1 MQVLSSA
8 DIEGLNLFR
17 RGKVRDTFQ
26 LADGT
31 LLMIATDRLSAFD
44 VVLPTPIPGKG
55 TVLTQM
61 SRWWFDQTEGIMPN
75 HLLADVEEEIPEAV
89 RSDWLPRSMH
99 VARAQRIDVE
109 CVVRGF
115 ISGSGWKEYR
125 DKGTLAGETA
135 AARIAGLV
143 APAVAAFH
151 AGDQEGRRAR
161 RQHLARRAA
170 RPRWSGAADQLESA
184 SLRLFDFATARC
196 QSQGIYLADTKFEFG
211 FINGT
216 LTLIDEIFTP
226 DSSRFW
232 EISEWKEGQPAVSFD
247 KQFVR
252 DYVEKLGWDK
262 TDPGP
267 ALPDDVVR
275 GHDAALRRSGAA
287 HLRHRS
293 HGHDRRV
300 IFAVEVVVALKP
312 VVNDPQGLVVR
323 DGLHRLGFAGVR
335 SVRVGK
341 SIELEVEAD
350 TEADAR
356 EQVERDVRAAA
367 AQYRDRGLAHR
378 VRSRSYR
385 ELMP

>member
-1 MQVLSSA
+1 MQVLSVA
-8 DIEGLNLFR
+8 DTTDLNLYR

-26 LADGT
+26 LDDGT

-61 SRWWFDQTEGIMPN
+61 SRWWFGQTAGIMPN
-75 HLLADVEEEIPEAV
+75 HLLPDVEEAIPEAV

-125 DKGTLAGETA
+125 DKGTLAGES
-135 AARIAGLV
+135 L
-143 APAVAAFH
+143 
-151 AGDQEGRRAR
+151 QEGLRDSSRLPSPRFTPAIKKDDGHDVNIS
-161 RQHLARRAA
+161 RQELRTLVGQPLA
-170 RPRWSGAADQLESA
+170 DELESA

-196 QSQGIYLADTKFEFG
+196 ESVGIYLADTKFEFG
-211 FINGT
+211 YVNGT

-232 EISEWKEGQPAVSFD
+232 EMSEWKEGEAAVSFD

-275 GHDAALRRSGAA
+275 GTTERYVEAARRICGID
-287 HLRHRS
+287 LK
-293 HGHDRRV
+293 D
-300 IFAVEVVVALKP
+300 VVA
-312 VVNDPQGLVVR
+312 G
-323 DGLHRLGFAGVR
+323 
-335 SVRVGK
+335 
-341 SIELEVEAD
+341 
-350 TEADAR
+350 
-356 EQVERDVRAAA
+356 
-367 AQYRDRGLAHR
+367 
-378 VRSRSYR
+378 
-385 ELMP
+385 

>member
-1 MQVLSSA
+1 MQVLSAA
-8 DIEGLNLFR
+8 DTRDLNLFR

-26 LADGT
+26 LGDGT

-61 SRWWFDQTEGIMPN
+61 SRWWFDQTAGIMRN
-75 HLLADVEEEIPEAV
+75 HLLPDIETEIPAAV

-125 DKGTLAGETA
+125 DKGTLAGEQ
-135 AARIAGLV
+135 L
-143 APAVAAFH
+143 
-151 AGDQEGRRAR
+151 QEGLRDSSRLPSPRFTPAIKKDDGHDVNISR
-161 RQHLARRAA
+161 LELRTLVGQSLA
-170 RPRWSGAADQLESA
+170 DELESA
-184 SLRLFDFATARC
+184 SLRLFDFATSRC
-196 QSQGIYLADTKFEFG
+196 ESVGIYLADTKFEFG
-211 FINGT
+211 YVNGA

-232 EISEWKEGQPAVSFD
+232 EISEWKEGEPAVSFD

-262 TDPGP
+262 TAPGP

-275 GHDAALRRSGAA
+275 GTTERY
-287 HLRHRS
+287 
-293 HGHDRRV
+293 
-300 IFAVEVVVALKP
+300 
-312 VVNDPQGLVVR
+312 
-323 DGLHRLGFAGVR
+323 
-335 SVRVGK
+335 
-341 SIELEVEAD
+341 VEA
-350 TEADAR
+350 AR
-356 EQVERDVRAAA
+356 RICGVDLT
-367 AQYRDRGLAHR
+367 G
-378 VRSRSYR
+378 
-385 ELMP
+385 MIPG

>member
-1 MQVLSSA
+1 MQVLNVA
-8 DIEGLNLFR
+8 DTADLNLYR

-26 LADGT
+26 LDDGT

-61 SRWWFDQTEGIMPN
+61 SRWWFEQTAGIMPN
-75 HLLADVEEEIPEAV
+75 HLLPDVEEAIPEAV

-125 DKGTLAGETA
+125 DKGTLAGEQ
-135 AARIAGLV
+135 L
-143 APAVAAFH
+143 
-151 AGDQEGRRAR
+151 QEGLRDSSRLPSPRFTPAIKKDDGHDVNIS
-161 RQHLARRAA
+161 RQELRTLVGQTLA
-170 RPRWSGAADQLESA
+170 DELESA

-196 QSQGIYLADTKFEFG
+196 ESVGIYLADTKFEFG
-211 FINGT
+211 YVNGA

-232 EISEWKEGQPAVSFD
+232 EISEWKEGEPAVSFD

-275 GHDAALRRSGAA
+275 GTTERY
-287 HLRHRS
+287 
-293 HGHDRRV
+293 
-300 IFAVEVVVALKP
+300 
-312 VVNDPQGLVVR
+312 
-323 DGLHRLGFAGVR
+323 
-335 SVRVGK
+335 
-341 SIELEVEAD
+341 VEA
-350 TEADAR
+350 AR
-356 EQVERDVRAAA
+356 RICGIDLSETV
-367 AQYRDRGLAHR
+367 GL
-378 VRSRSYR
+378 
-385 ELMP
+385 

>member
-1 MQVLSSA
+1 MQVLSVA
-8 DIEGLNLFR
+8 DTADLNLYR

-26 LADGT
+26 LDDGT

-61 SRWWFDQTEGIMPN
+61 SRWWFGQTAGIMPN
-75 HLLADVEEEIPEAV
+75 HLLPDVEAAIPEAV

-125 DKGTLAGETA
+125 DKGTLAGES
-135 AARIAGLV
+135 L
-143 APAVAAFH
+143 
-151 AGDQEGRRAR
+151 QEGLRDSSRLPSPRFTPAIKKDDGHDVNIS
-161 RQHLARRAA
+161 RQELRTLVGQTLA
-170 RPRWSGAADQLESA
+170 DELESA

-196 QSQGIYLADTKFEFG
+196 EGVGIYLADTKFEFG
-211 FINGT
+211 YVNGA
-216 LTLIDEIFTP
+216 LILIDEIFTP

-275 GHDAALRRSGAA
+275 GTTERY
-287 HLRHRS
+287 
-293 HGHDRRV
+293 
-300 IFAVEVVVALKP
+300 
-312 VVNDPQGLVVR
+312 
-323 DGLHRLGFAGVR
+323 
-335 SVRVGK
+335 
-341 SIELEVEAD
+341 VEA
-350 TEADAR
+350 AR
-356 EQVERDVRAAA
+356 RICGIDLSGTIA
-367 AQYRDRGLAHR
+367 G
-378 VRSRSYR
+378 
-385 ELMP
+385 

>member
-1 MQVLSSA
+1 MQVLNVAETA
-8 DIEGLNLFR
+8 DLNLYR

-26 LADGT
+26 LDDGT

-61 SRWWFDQTEGIMPN
+61 SRWWFDQTAGIMPN
-75 HLLADVEEEIPEAV
+75 HLLPDVEEAIPEAV

-125 DKGTLAGETA
+125 DKGALAGEQ
-135 AARIAGLV
+135 L
-143 APAVAAFH
+143 
-151 AGDQEGRRAR
+151 QEGLRDSSRLPSPRFTPAIKKDDGHDVNIS
-161 RQHLARRAA
+161 RQELRTLVGQTLA
-170 RPRWSGAADQLESA
+170 DELESA

-196 QSQGIYLADTKFEFG
+196 ESVGIYLADTKFEFG
-211 FINGT
+211 YVNGA

-232 EISEWKEGQPAVSFD
+232 EISEWKEGEPAVSFD

-275 GHDAALRRSGAA
+275 GTTERY
-287 HLRHRS
+287 
-293 HGHDRRV
+293 
-300 IFAVEVVVALKP
+300 
-312 VVNDPQGLVVR
+312 
-323 DGLHRLGFAGVR
+323 
-335 SVRVGK
+335 
-341 SIELEVEAD
+341 VEA
-350 TEADAR
+350 AR
-356 EQVERDVRAAA
+356 RICGIDLSKTVGV
-367 AQYRDRGLAHR
+367 
-378 VRSRSYR
+378 
-385 ELMP
+385 

>member
-1 MQVLSSA
+1 MQVLSAA
-8 DIEGLNLFR
+8 DTGDLNLFR

-61 SRWWFDQTEGIMPN
+61 SRWWFGQTAAIMRN
-75 HLLADVEEEIPEAV
+75 HLLADVEAEIPEAV

-125 DKGTLAGETA
+125 DNGTLAGEPLPE
-135 AARIAGLV
+135 GLRDSSRLQSPRFT
-143 APAVAAFH
+143 PAIKKDDGHDVNISR
-151 AGDQEGRRAR
+151 QELRNLVG
-161 RQHLARRAA
+161 QSLA
-170 RPRWSGAADQLESA
+170 DELESA
-184 SLRLFDFATARC
+184 SLRLFDFATSRC
-196 QSQGIYLADTKFEFG
+196 ESVGIYLADTKFEFG
-211 FINGT
+211 YVNGE

-232 EISEWKEGQPAVSFD
+232 EISEWREGQPAVSFD

-267 ALPDDVVR
+267 DLPEDVVR
-275 GHDAALRRSGAA
+275 GTTERY
-287 HLRHRS
+287 
-293 HGHDRRV
+293 
-300 IFAVEVVVALKP
+300 
-312 VVNDPQGLVVR
+312 
-323 DGLHRLGFAGVR
+323 
-335 SVRVGK
+335 
-341 SIELEVEAD
+341 VEA
-350 TEADAR
+350 AR
-356 EQVERDVRAAA
+356 RICGIDLTGMIPA
-367 AQYRDRGLAHR
+367 
-378 VRSRSYR
+378 
-385 ELMP
+385 